1 MKMAIAWGCLVPS
14 RRSLLG
20 YEAATRKVL
29 DHLDVEIVD
38 VPNET
43 CCAPFWMQS
52 LDLTTSLAFAARNLA
67 KAEEMGLDML
77 TPCSGCFHSYKRVN
91 HTIKKYPGVHEQ
103 INNILRPA
111 GLRYDG
117 TVEAFHLIDF
127 FYHEIGIDVIQS
139 KMVRDFEGVELGL
152 RYGCHM
158 LKPHEILNI
167 EYSERPTFADEIL
180 EGIGATSKN
189 YAGRHRCC
197 GGLLRGTADDLAD
210 EVLKERLL
218 DAKEADVDGL
228 VTVCS
233 LCHIQHDMGQRIIK
247 NKYDI
252 EDLNIP
258 VLHYPQILALA
269 FGFSPREIGLQ
280 QHTASTASFVAKLKG
295 EAAGKGGAAT

>member
-29 DHLDVEIVD
+29 EHLDVEIVD

-52 LDLTTSLAFAARNLA
+52 LDIATSRAMAARNLA

-91 HTIKKYPGVHEQ
+91 HTIEKYPGVHDQ
-103 INNILRPA
+103 INNILRTA
-111 GLRYDG
+111 GLRYEG
-117 TVEAFHLIDF
+117 TVEAFHLVDF
-127 FYHEIGIDVIQS
+127 LYNQIGLDVIQS
-139 KMVRDFEGVELGL
+139 KIVKDFEGIDLGL

-180 EGIGATSKN
+180 EGLGATSKQ
-189 YAGRHRCC
+189 YTGRHRCC
-197 GGLLRGTADDLAD
+197 GGLLRGTEDDLAD
-210 EVLKERLL
+210 EVLRDRLI
-218 DAKEADVDGL
+218 DAKEADVDAL

-247 NKYDI
+247 NKFGI
-252 EDLNIP
+252 EDLDIP
-258 VLHYPQILALA
+258 VLHYPQLLALA
-269 FGFSPREIGLQ
+269 FGFSPKEIGLQ
-280 QHTASTASFVAKLKG
+280 QHTASTASFAAKLKTG
-295 EAAGKGGAAT
+295 APVEGGGK